1 MTFRTLLYIITLA
14 AIEYGRL
21 AQLVEPPL
29 DVRAVEGSS
38 PPASTK
44 KKKEVTFVYQKLLL
58 FLILYPLFD
67 RVFVFGIFGLGF
79 CVIIGVLSFGD
90 AQQTHKQNSQNRSA
104 DNIRHQQFVT

>member
-1 MTFRTLLYIITLA
+1 MYIITLA

-44 KKKEVTFVYQKLLL
+44 KEVTFVYQKLLL
-58 FLILYPLFD
+58 FLSNQ
-67 RVFVFGIFGLGF
+67 VFKQLKAVGSLNAVCGNDT
-79 CVIIGVLSFGD
+79 IGSIKIYIVQLL
-90 AQQTHKQNSQNRSA
+90 NCL
-104 DNIRHQQFVT
+104 